1 LARDQDP
8 GERFAELS
16 RAFRGSLASLRAAA
30 ETLELFPAMAEDQR
44 RRLRAVVAGEATR
57 LGELIDHLEDLG
69 ETAFAPAAEGSR
81 RRVSA
86 AELAT
91 HLAAHAFARLGL
103 EIEREEGEP
112 ATLEV
117 DVGQLVEAGVG
128 LLAALRR
135 DFGVASLRLNQ
146 RVLENHAVLDLI
158 WPADAEARERL
169 PLWQSEALERPDG
182 LAPGLRPAVRRHGG
196 EAWLNV
202 DRERDRAY
210 VRFLLPLAAG

>member
-1 LARDQDP
+1 MAHEHDP
-8 GERFAELS
+8 GEKFAELT
-16 RAFRGSLASLRAAA
+16 RAFRGSLASLRAAT
-30 ETLELFPAMAEDQR
+30 ESLELFPAMAEDQR
-44 RRLRAVVAGEATR
+44 RRLRAVVTGEATR

-69 ETAFAPAAEGSR
+69 ETAFAPAAEGGR
-81 RRVSA
+81 RPTSA
-86 AELAT
+86 TELAT

-112 ATLEV
+112 APLEI
-117 DVGQLVEAGVG
+117 DLEQLVEAGVG

-135 DFGVASLRLNQ
+135 DFGVARLRLNQ
-146 RVLENHAVLDLI
+146 RVIEKHAVLDLI

-169 PLWQSEALERPDG
+169 ALWQSEALERPDG

-210 VRFLLPLAAG
+210 VRVLLPLAAP